1 MTDQRPA
8 VGGEREGGDTG
19 ANPPRRLLTDK
30 PDRKRGR
37 YQSFLLS
44 TLFTYGGDE

>member
-1 MTDQRPA
+1 MTDKRSA
-8 VGGEREGGDTG
+8 VGGEREVGDTG

>member
-1 MTDQRPA
+1 MTDNRPA
-8 VGGEREGGDTG
+8 VGGDREGGDTG
-19 ANPPRRLLTDK
+19 ANPPRRLFSDK

-44 TLFTYGGDE
+44 TLFTFGGDR

>member
-1 MTDQRPA
+1 MTDKRPA
-8 VGGEREGGDTG
+8 VGGEREVGDTG
-19 ANPPRRLLTDK
+19 ANLSRRLFTDK